1 MGLFFNTRTD
11 KIKHLIGEMN
21 IFIRELVTEMDK
33 NGITLMNRGMLYS
46 CLHKINQ
53 TQEKLN
59 VLLPQLTASQAKS
72 LYVPWLDG
80 RMLPIFMYDGSYRL
94 VMTQIDAEIN
104 QTIAKL
110 LKEEEQRRQ
119 EEQKRQEEQRTREE
133 EWKRKEEECKRKE
146 EAIQRELTKEYNK
159 LNTSITAETL
169 ESYISLR
176 ICCKTDVIIDWGDNT
191 KRKVSCTDKYN
202 EIWKSYNSKGN
213 HKITI
218 KGEVAQFKCQPEQFS
233 SLNIEGCS
241 SLEALQFEGN
251 AQLHLDINNCPNLKT
266 IDPGGKYQ
274 GFTIGSIKPAVLD
287 MLNITDNSSLI
298 KSILIDEDGI
308 VHINTPSTNL

>member
-1 MGLFFNTRTD
+1 MAS
-11 KIKHLIGEMN
+11 
-21 IFIRELVTEMDK
+21 
-33 NGITLMNRGMLYS
+33 S
-46 CLHKINQ
+46 CL
-53 TQEKLN
+53 
-59 VLLPQLTASQAKS
+59 LLE
-72 LYVPWLDG
+72 
-80 RMLPIFMYDGSYRL
+80 R
-94 VMTQIDAEIN
+94 
-104 QTIAKL
+104 
-110 LKEEEQRRQ
+110 RRQ
-119 EEQKRQEEQRTREE
+119 
-133 EWKRKEEECKRKE
+133 E

-241 SLEALQFEGN
+241 SLETLQFEGN

-274 GFTIGSIKPAVLD
+274 GFSIGRIDPAVLD
-287 MLNITDNSSLI
+287 MLNITDNSSSI